1 MGSSPV
7 EHTDMMSGLAARS
20 VAEGLGV
27 HWIGLIFL
35 VGVERRGGGA
45 SLDERVRLG
54 VTICGKGVSDGG
66 KENGREG
73 KQWC

>member
-1 MGSSPV
+1 
-7 EHTDMMSGLAARS
+7 MMSGLAARS

-54 VTICGKGVSDGG
+54 VCGKGVSDGG